1 MAQAFNTRI
10 GRELLVGL
18 VRGVHADD
26 VGMHER
32 AKNAHLLHELLLDLR
47 CQTRLQGDLGR
58 HGGARCT
65 QRVDTREGT

>member
-1 MAQAFNTRI
+1 MARAFNTLI

-26 VGMHER
+26 VGMYER
-32 AKNAHLLHELLLDLR
+32 AENAHLLHELLLDLR

-58 HGGARCT
+58 HGGAGGSQCIH
-65 QRVDTREGT
+65 TREGT